1 MRSRTTITL
10 FGLIIGAALSAE
22 SSAVLAVEQAVGRSG
37 ARSSAARFPSL
48 RFTVHGSRFTVHGS
62 RFAVRRSR
70 FAWFTVH
77 DLCANGKPQT
87 KPRTANCELRT
98 ANYFGGGTLCFT
110 VSNVNVT

>member
-48 RFTVHGSRFTVHGS
+48 RFTVHGSRFAVH
-62 RFAVRRSR
+62 RSR
-70 FAWFTVH
+70 FMRERQT
-77 DLCANGKPQT
+77 ANQT
-87 KPRTANCELRT
+87 ANCKLQTANCELRT